1 VTSPGATDDLRL
13 DLQPD
18 STTSERREAAL
29 AAIARWRMRASDP
42 LNDSALTEVC
52 DTLAR
57 TFEAIY
63 VRTL

>member
-1 VTSPGATDDLRL
+1 
-13 DLQPD
+13 
-18 STTSERREAAL
+18 
-29 AAIARWRMRASDP
+29 MRGSDP

-63 VRTL
+63 VRAL